1 VRTLR
6 IPRLVALG
14 AIAFLV
20 TAGILVSFMESYRAL
35 YWWASGHQVTGI
47 WASVWP
53 IQIDAFVAVGELALF
68 VAMTDV
74 WKVRHRS
81 LPWAIAGAGL
91 AVSIAGNVG
100 HVVTTDIF
108 TRVTAAV
115 PPLTAYV
122 MLAAGLGLLK
132 RVIANQ
138 PAAETGPAK
147 TVDPVRSA
155 RAKKGVETRRR
166 RAERPSDSVPPTH
179 VGPPVADPPPMAT
192 WPPSEGFTPPPAP
205 EGWDPDSTGA
215 FPRVGA
221 DGHPVAA

>member
-1 VRTLR
+1 MNTLKV
-6 IPRLVALG
+6 PRSVALSI
-14 AIAFLV
+14 IAFLV
-20 TAGILVSFMESYRAL
+20 TAGILVSFVESYRAL
-35 YWWASGHQVTGI
+35 YWWAERHAVTGI
-47 WASVWP
+47 WGSIWP

-81 LPWAIAGAGL
+81 LPWLITGAGL

-138 PAAETGPAK
+138 PQEDLRLARS
-147 TVDPVRSA
+147 VDPKRSEAA
-155 RAKKGVETRRR
+155 RKGVETRRR
-166 RAERPSDSVPPTH
+166 RRAERPDDSVPPSH
-179 VGPPVADPPPMAT
+179 VGPPTDERFPPAFF
-192 WPPSEGFTPPPAP
+192 PPSE
-205 EGWDPDSTGA
+205 TGA
-215 FPRVGA
+215 QPRVGA
-221 DGHPVAA
+221 NGHPVQ